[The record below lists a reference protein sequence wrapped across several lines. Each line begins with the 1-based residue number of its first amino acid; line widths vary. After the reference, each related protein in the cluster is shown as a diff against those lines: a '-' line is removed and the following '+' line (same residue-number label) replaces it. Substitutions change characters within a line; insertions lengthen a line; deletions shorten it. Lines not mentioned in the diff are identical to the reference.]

1 MKKILIIS
9 ASYYPKI
16 SEKLK
21 KSATDVITENCTI
34 IDVPGI
40 FEIPLIISKN
50 INNFDGFVALGCV
63 IKGQTPHFE
72 LISKA
77 TIDALMNL
85 SIEHKKPI
93 GNGIITCLNEKQAF
107 ERAET
112 NGKNKGSEAAKA
124 VLSVLEIF
132 KDESK

>member
-1 MKKILIIS
+1 MKK
-9 ASYYPKI
+9 
-16 SEKLK
+16 
-21 KSATDVITENCTI
+21 VIFVLVTL
-34 IDVPGI
+34 GAL
-40 FEIPLIISKN
+40 FLLAFK
-50 INNFDGFVALGCV
+50 VALVSKEKEG
-63 IKGQTPHFE
+63 FE

-93 GNGIITCLNEKQAF
+93 GNGIIACLNEKQAF

-112 NGKNKGSEAAKA
+112 NRKNKGGEAAKA